1 MYRAAKYILPALFGL
16 FLIFVGFW
24 LFSGES
30 KQELRISAGSPGGT
44 YHAFAEALAEVVNAR
59 SDAVSIKVLESAG
72 SGQNSTRISTGVA
85 ELGLIQSDTVLDKNA
100 SIAAK
105 LYPEIFHLI
114 AHRNSGIESISDL
127 AGKRIALQ
135 KRGSGSNVLFSR
147 LLSHYELSESD
158 IKPIYGSF
166 IDGEKALSEGWV
178 DAMFIVIAIGNKSI
192 ERLIKT
198 LDLKLIPINQ
208 ADALALFN
216 PALRADHIP
225 VGAYDGKAPV
235 PKTTIKIVAVDSLLA
250 VSNEVPD
257 TAVREIV
264 RTLFDSRQLLVGK
277 IPQAAFI
284 GQPTEQHK
292 LSFAMHAGAER
303 YYTRDAP
310 PFIVE
315 YAEPLALGMSAFVL
329 LFSGLWQLR
338 SWLSGARKNRAD
350 HHNLALVEFTRRIER
365 AQTQSDLNTIRA
377 EMFDIFEKVIVDLDN
392 DEIEENSL
400 QSFSFAWEVAISALN
415 SRQMRLGNGAVEPV
429 KQVPQRKRSKR
440 AA

>member
-16 FLIFVGFW
+16 FLIFAGVW
-24 LFSGES
+24 LFSGGA
-30 KQELRISAGSPGGT
+30 KQELRISAGSPSGT
-44 YHAFAEALAEVVNAR
+44 YYAFAQALAEVVNDR
-59 SDAVSIKVLESAG
+59 SEAISIKVLESAG
-72 SGQNSTRISTGVA
+72 SGENSTRISTGEA
-85 ELGLIQSDTVLDKNA
+85 ELGLIQSDTVLQKNA
-100 SIAAK
+100 GIAAK

-114 AHRNSGIESISDL
+114 ARRDSGIESMSDL

-135 KRGSGSNVLFSR
+135 KRGSGSNVLFSS
-147 LLSHYELSESD
+147 LLSHYGLTESD

-166 IDGEKALSEGWV
+166 RDGEKALSEGRV
-178 DAMFIVIAIGNKSI
+178 DAMFIVIAIGNANI

-198 LDLKLIPINQ
+198 LDLKLISIDQ
-208 ADALALFN
+208 AEALALFN
-216 PALRADHIP
+216 PALRADQIP
-225 VGAYDGKAPV
+225 VGAYDGKTPV

-250 VSNEVPD
+250 VGNDVPD
-257 TAVREIV
+257 AAVTEIV
-264 RTLFDSRQLLVGK
+264 RTLFDSRQLLVSK

-284 GQPTEQHK
+284 DQPTEQHK
-292 LSFAMHAGAER
+292 LSFAIHAGAER

-315 YAEPLALGMSAFVL
+315 YAEPLALGMSALVL
-329 LFSGLWQLR
+329 LLSGLWQLR

-365 AQTQSDLNTIRA
+365 AQLQSDLEVIRA
-377 EMFDIFEKVIVDLDN
+377 EMFEIFERVIVDLDN

-400 QSFSFAWEVAISALN
+400 QSFSFAWEVATSALN
-415 SRQMRLGNGAVEPV
+415 SRQIFLGNGPAGPV